1 LLVLNL
7 AVHVVM
13 IVLDIFAHSQK
24 KKKDSSNLNAVLL
37 LLLPSLQVLE
47 KQRGLLRS
55 LELKN
60 PPTVLLF
67 VPYDICLHPECFM
80 NVLMVAA

>member
-1 LLVLNL
+1 MLVLNL
-7 AVHVVM
+7 AVHVVR

-24 KKKDSSNLNAVLL
+24 KKMDSSNLNAVLL